1 MSCTGGTP
9 IQLLQPAAHC
19 CLPLPLALQ
28 GSWII
33 RQSVGTTP
41 VLLGQKLTT
50 KYSRGPNYLE
60 VRDCCSITLSTLV
73 STRGRTYPCRSRS
86 SGAGWYALTPTLTLH
101 CPDQPCAI
109 CAYELASIASTLAF
123 LLL

>member
-1 MSCTGGTP
+1 MPPFHASCRNAAAAAGAALGRCAAALRACVCFNSTP
-9 IQLLQPAAHC
+9 PFRAPC
-19 CLPLPLALQ
+19 PEPELQ

-60 VRDCCSITLSTLV
+60 
-73 STRGRTYPCRSRS
+73 
-86 SGAGWYALTPTLTLH
+86 
-101 CPDQPCAI
+101 
-109 CAYELASIASTLAF
+109 AS
-123 LLL
+123 

>member
-1 MSCTGGTP
+1 MLHTLNSYSVTCRA
-9 IQLLQPAAHC
+9 LLP
-19 CLPLPLALQ
+19 PPSVLQ

-60 VRDCCSITLSTLV
+60 VRLYC
-73 STRGRTYPCRSRS
+73 
-86 SGAGWYALTPTLTLH
+86 
-101 CPDQPCAI
+101 
-109 CAYELASIASTLAF
+109 
-123 LLL
+123 LLLLLCTAAGPEADHQVQPGTWRCAPAHQPIVRWIL